1 MAARKGFLL
10 PFGLFGLIIAIQIL
24 SYKRDISKE
33 KKAGRLYQLQEL
45 RKQLI
50 HEQCHGDAKTFL
62 DGKHSFEDISDK
74 ELDNFIVDDNHGIIY
89 CYIPKVACTNWK
101 RVMIVLNQSEPYPD
115 PLSIDPDSV
124 HIRNKFTLLNTFSKM
139 EIKVKLRHYTKFLF
153 VRDPFIR
160 LISAYRD
167 KFLLNNSYFYEE
179 YGRDILRFY
188 DNQPDPPKTEEE
200 AFKLG
205 IRPSFYNFIQYLVD
219 PQTEKK
225 EPFEPHWRQMYRL
238 CHPCLI
244 EYDFIGHQE
253 TLKDDA
259 QMLLKMLKLED
270 SIHFPP
276 VYENTTTPDS
286 VLSWF
291 RTVSLEDRRRLY
303 ELYEQDFR
311 LFGYRRPS
319 ELLDG

>member
-1 MAARKGFLL
+1 MAIYKKIILF
-10 PFGLFGLIIAIQIL
+10 FGLLASFCFIL
-24 SYKRDISKE
+24 PLSFEWNTSRIKE
-33 KKAGRLYQLQEL
+33 ERLRQLQNF
-45 RKQLI
+45 RKQLQQ
-50 HEQCHGDAKTFL
+50 EQCRRYKQENFKGPR
-62 DGKHSFEDISDK
+62 SWEDLSPSAFK
-74 ELDNFIVDDNHGIIY
+74 NFIVDEKHGVIY

-101 RVMIVLNQSEPYPD
+101 RVMFVLNQSEPYPD
-115 PLSIDPDSV
+115 PLSIDSEFIHEKV
-124 HIRNKFTLLNTFSKM
+124 KFTHLSDFSKM
-139 EIKVKLRHYTKFLF
+139 EIKVKLSQYTKFLF

-167 KFLLNNSYFYEE
+167 KFLGEDPSFYGYVKTVMRLYNKQSYMPFNVK
-179 YGRDILRFY
+179 L
-188 DNQPDPPKTEEE
+188 
-200 AFKLG
+200 AHKLG
-205 IRPSFYNFIQYLVD
+205 VRPSFYNFIQYLVD

-225 EPFEPHWRQMYRL
+225 EPYEPHWRQMYRL

-244 EYDFIGHQE
+244 EYDFIGNQE

-270 SIHFPP
+270 SINFPP

-291 RTVSLEDRRRLY
+291 RTVSVEDRRRLY

-319 ELLDG
+319 ELLDD